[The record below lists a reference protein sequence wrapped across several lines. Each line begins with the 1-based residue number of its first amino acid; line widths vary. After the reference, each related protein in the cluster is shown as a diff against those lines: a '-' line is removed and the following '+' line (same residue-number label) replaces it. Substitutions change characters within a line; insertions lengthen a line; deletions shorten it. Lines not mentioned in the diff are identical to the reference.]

1 MIINRS
7 IKAYFFFGIIGL
19 CFLASPDTADLIVA
33 AKLDD
38 LKSCAEDFEKREE
51 AYRANNRGVAQLE
64 QFSPAEA
71 VKEFRRALS
80 ICPEIDYARVN
91 LSIALLNAQEIDEA
105 RETAEKAALAAPNI
119 LNTFY
124 VLGLIARN
132 QNRTEDALA
141 YFNKVLAVDPN
152 DVGSNVNVGQI
163 YTQER
168 KYADA
173 VTLFRRAYN
182 SEPYNS
188 TAIYNLATAL
198 IRIEQ
203 RDEGQKLIDRFQA
216 LRQSGAATSIGQ
228 NYLEQG
234 RYAEALVSTGAE
246 QELID
251 TTSPNFIFQPA
262 DIGIDLRTRTATLL
276 DYDND
281 DDLDLLQ
288 VGLDSRVRLL
298 RNDGGK
304 FKNVSSL
311 SPSLSK
317 PLALKIAGAVA
328 GDVDNDSIQDVL
340 LFGDGRPALLR
351 GDGKGGF
358 ENLSSRLPLLAGPF
372 STGALADVDHDGDL
386 DVFLGGNG
394 HLARS
399 TKANSNKLIRNN
411 GDGSFSDI
419 SISSKVDT
427 GRGATAVIATDFDN
441 RRDVDL
447 LVLNYAARP
456 SLFQNLR
463 DGTFR
468 DVASEVGLDRQGKWT
483 AAAAGDFNKDSFV
496 DFFFGRA
503 DGPGVI
509 ATSDGKGK
517 FSLTD
522 APPETS
528 NAHHAQ
534 FADLDNDGL
543 LDLVSTANRG
553 AVVFRNLGNKWAP
566 GVTVGTNLAAGQEA
580 PLSTRPTL
588 LSGDLDS
595 DGDIDLLIER
605 NGTIRFLRNLNPQVN
620 RSFVVS
626 LKGRVS
632 NRTGVAAKVDMRS
645 GSLSQK
651 LESYASSPMPAPS
664 DIHFG
669 LGRREKPDA
678 VRIIWP
684 SGVIQAEMELPGT
697 GGTTAAAR
705 RVKVEELDRKPSS
718 CPYLYTWNGEKF
730 EFVTD
735 FLGGGEMGN
744 WKEHGAYHFPDSDE
758 FVRIPPGMLK
768 PEDGEYRLRVTNEL
782 EEVLFLDHLKLV
794 AVEHPVGTQVYP
806 NEGLGIPTAGKSII
820 YTTEGERPPLSATD
834 STGADVLAKV
844 AEMDRVF
851 YDSFRSTN
859 IRGYADTHTLTVRLD
874 ERRNHP
880 SRTLLLLTGWTDY
893 AFSSDNLAASQ
904 AGKSLFFP
912 KLQVKDSKGQWQTVI
927 DSIGISVGRPQTVVV
942 DLTGKFLSNL
952 REVRIVTNV
961 KTYWDKIAV
970 DTSEQRE
977 ITKLELKPAQTD
989 LRERG
994 FSDERSFGG
1003 MIVPAYSRVLNDG
1016 RWKFFSGRFTRTGDV
1031 RSLLDRVDDVFVI
1044 SKTGD
1049 ELVIRFEALPE
1060 PSAGRERTFFLFA
1073 DGYSKEMDINSGSPE
1088 AVLPLPFKGMTK
1100 YPYGPDER
1108 FPMTAE
1114 KLRIYEE
1121 YTTRSHTKPLSPI
1134 ESFLLR

>member
-1 MIINRS
+1 MNIYKTL
-7 IKAYFFFGIIGL
+7 KAVCFFGTIGL
-19 CFLASPDTADLIVA
+19 LFLPFTQSPTLLVA
-33 AKLDD
+33 VE
-38 LKSCAEDFEKREE
+38 AEQSKNCSDNFERREE

-64 QFSPAEA
+64 QFSPTEA

-80 ICPEIDYARVN
+80 ICPEIVHARVN
-91 LSIALLNAQEIDEA
+91 LSIALFNAQEIDEA
-105 RETAEKAALAAPNI
+105 RETAEKAAQAAPNI
-119 LNTFY
+119 LNTHY
-124 VLGLIARN
+124 VLGLIARS
-132 QNRTEDALA
+132 QNRTEDALES
-141 YFNKVLAVDPN
+141 FNKVLTSDPN

-168 KYADA
+168 KYAEA
-173 VTLFRRAYN
+173 VTFFRRANN

-203 RDEGQKLIDRFQA
+203 RDEGQKLIERFQE

-246 QELID
+246 QDLID
-251 TTSPNFIFQPA
+251 TTSPNFNFQPA
-262 DIGIDLRTRTATLL
+262 EIGIDSTTRTATLL

-311 SPSLSK
+311 SPGLSK
-317 PLALKIAGAVA
+317 PLALKADAAVA
-328 GDVDNDSIQDVL
+328 GDMDNDLIQDVL
-340 LFGDGRPALLR
+340 LFGVGRPVFLR

-358 ENLSSRLPLLAGPF
+358 ENLSSRLPLLVGPF

-394 HLARS
+394 RLAGS
-399 TKANSNKLIRNN
+399 TQSNSNKLIRNN
-411 GDGSFSDI
+411 GDGTFSDI
-419 SISSKVDT
+419 SVSSKIDV
-427 GRGATAVIATDFDN
+427 GRGATAVVATDFDN

-463 DGTFR
+463 DATFR
-468 DVASEVGLDRQGKWT
+468 DVAPDVGLDRQGKWT

-517 FSLTD
+517 FSLAD

-553 AVVFRNLGNKWAP
+553 TIVFRNLGNKWAP
-566 GVTVGTNLAAGQEA
+566 GVLVGANVSAGQKA
-580 PLSTRPTL
+580 LLSARPTL

-605 NGTIRFLRNLNPQVN
+605 NGTMRFLKNLNAQLN

-626 LKGRVS
+626 LKGRAS

-684 SGVIQAEMELPGT
+684 SGVIQAEMEMPGAR
-697 GGTTAAAR
+697 GATAAAR

-718 CPYLYTWNGEKF
+718 CPYLYTWNGEEF

-758 FVRIPPGMLK
+758 FIRIPPGMLK
-768 PEDGEYRLRVTNEL
+768 PKEGEYRLRVTNEL

-794 AVEHPVGTQVYP
+794 AVEHPAGTQVYP

-820 YTTEGERPPLSATD
+820 YTTEGERLPLSATASD
-834 STGADVLAKV
+834 GSDVLAKV
-844 AEMDRVF
+844 AEIDRVF

-859 IRGYADTHTLTVRLD
+859 VRGYADTHALTVRLD

-880 SRTLLLLTGWTDY
+880 GRTLLLLTGWTDY

-912 KLQVKDSKGQWQTVI
+912 KLQVKDSKGRWQTVI
-927 DSIGISVGRPQTVVV
+927 DSIGIAVGRPQTVVV
-942 DLTGKFLSNL
+942 DLTGKFLSKS

-970 DTSEQRE
+970 DTSDQQEV
-977 ITKLELKPAQTD
+977 TKLELQPAQSD

-1031 RSLLDRVDDVFVI
+1031 RPLLDRVDDVFVI

-1049 ELVIRFEALPE
+1049 ELDIRFEALPE
-1060 PSAGRERTFFLFA
+1060 PSAGRKRTFFLFA
-1073 DGYSKEMDINSGSPE
+1073 DGYSKEMDINSGSPD

-1134 ESFLLR
+1134 EAFLLR